1 MNDSLIEKYNT
12 PAPRY
17 TSYPTV
23 PFWDTDQFSVKFWKM
38 STVRAFEES
47 NSQEGISLYI
57 HLPFCE
63 QLCTFCGCN
72 KRITKNHQ
80 VEQPYIHALLKE
92 WQIYRSLFTHPPK
105 IKELHLGG
113 GSPTFF
119 QAQNLAYLIEGILKD
134 TYPAHQ
140 PLFSFEGNPNNTTKT
155 HLQVLFDLGF
165 RRVSYGI
172 QDYHPAVQKAIHRVQ
187 PFEQVQKVHELSQK
201 VGYTSINHDL
211 IYGLPLQTL
220 DSILD
225 TIHKTHQLRPD
236 RIAFYSY
243 AHVPWIKGNGQRGF
257 SEKDLPQATQK
268 RTLYEEGRKLLE
280 ANGYREVGLDHF
292 SLPKDDLYQAFQQGH
307 LHRNFMGYTSS
318 KTQLMIGLGTSSI
331 SDSWYG
337 FAQNVKKVETYLE
350 LIGKGELPVFRGHH
364 LTQEDLAIR
373 QHILN
378 LMCQLQTNW
387 ETSTA
392 FFAGLPQTYE
402 RLRVFE
408 ADQLILMNDQGL
420 QITPAGQPFLRNI
433 CLAFDTR
440 FWQQQP
446 TTQTFSMAI

>member
-1 MNDSLIEKYNT
+1 MNATLINKYNI

-23 PFWDTDQFSVKFWKM
+23 PFWEADKFSVNRWKQ
-38 STVRAFEES
+38 SVVHSFEES
-47 NSQEGISLYI
+47 NPQEGISLYI

-80 VEQPYIHALLKE
+80 VEHPYIDTVLKE
-92 WQIYRSLFTHPPK
+92 WQMYRGLFSHPPR

-119 QAQNLAYLIEGILKD
+119 QAKNLAYLIEEILKD
-134 TYPAHQ
+134 TQLDDQ
-140 PLFSFEGNPNNTTKT
+140 PMFSFEGNPNNTTEEHLKT
-155 HLQVLFDLGF
+155 LFDLGF

-172 QDYHPAVQKAIHRVQ
+172 QDYHPAVQKAIRRIQ
-187 PFEQVQKVHELSQK
+187 PFEQVQKIHELSRK
-201 VGYTSINHDL
+201 IGYTSVNHDL
-211 IYGLPLQTL
+211 IYGLPMQTL
-220 DSILD
+220 DSVLD
-225 TIHKTHQLRPD
+225 TIQKTQQLRPD

-257 SEKDLPQATQK
+257 SEKDLPQSAQK
-268 RTLYEEGRKLLE
+268 RKLYEEGRKLLE
-280 ANGYREVGLDHF
+280 NSGYYEIGLDHF
-292 SLPKDDLYQAFQQGH
+292 SLREDDLYQALEQGD

-318 KTQLMIGLGTSSI
+318 KTQLMVGLGVSSI

-337 FAQNVKKVETYLE
+337 FAQNVKKVEEYQHLVNQ
-350 LIGKGELPVFRGHH
+350 GEWPVFRGHH
-364 LTQEDLAIR
+364 LTPEDLVIR

-378 LMCQLQTNW
+378 LMCQLETNW
-387 ETSTA
+387 EMSTA
-392 FFAGLPQTYE
+392 FFAELPQTWK
-402 RLRVFE
+402 RLEVFQQ
-408 ADQLILMNDQGL
+408 DQLIELNDHSMR
-420 QITPAGQPFLRNI
+420 IKTAGQPFLRNI

-440 FWQQQP
+440 FWRKQP
-446 TTQTFSMAI
+446 VGQTFSMSI

>member
-1 MNDSLIEKYNT
+1 MNTTLIDKYNI

-23 PFWDTDQFSVKFWKM
+23 PFWEVDKFSVNRWQQ
-38 STVRAFEES
+38 SVIRSFEES
-47 NSQEGISLYI
+47 NPAEGISLYI

-80 VEQPYIHALLKE
+80 VEHPYIEAVLKE
-92 WQIYRSLFTHPPK
+92 WQMYRSLFAHPPR

-119 QAQNLAYLIEGILKD
+119 GAKNLAYLIESILKD
-134 TYPAHQ
+134 TQLDTQ
-140 PLFSFEGNPNNTTKT
+140 PLFSFEGNPNNTTEE
-155 HLQVLFDLGF
+155 HLKALFDLGF

-172 QDYHPAVQKAIHRVQ
+172 QDYNPAVQKAIHRIQ

-220 DSILD
+220 DSVLD
-225 TIHKTHQLRPD
+225 TIQKTQQLRPD

-257 SEKDLPQATQK
+257 SEKDLPQSAQK
-268 RTLYEEGRKLLE
+268 RELYEEGRKLLE
-280 ANGYREVGLDHF
+280 VSGYHEIGLDHF
-292 SLPKDDLYQAFQQGH
+292 SLKEDDLYQAFQSGN

-318 KTQLMIGLGTSSI
+318 KTQLMIGLGVSSI

-337 FAQNVKKVETYLE
+337 FAQNVKKVEEYQHLVNQ
-350 LIGKGELPVFRGHH
+350 GELPVFRGHH
-364 LTQEDLAIR
+364 LNQEDLVIR

-378 LMCQLQTNW
+378 LMCQLKTNW
-387 ETSTA
+387 EMSTA
-392 FFAGLPQTYE
+392 FFAELPQVWK
-402 RLRVFE
+402 RLKSFE
-408 ADQLILMNDQGL
+408 QDQLISLNDHGMH
-420 QITPAGQPFLRNI
+420 IKTAGQPFLRNI
-433 CLAFDTR
+433 CMAFDTR
-440 FWQQQP
+440 FWRKQP
-446 TTQTFSMAI
+446 AGQTFSMSI